1 MNIPFLM
8 RKILLPSRVT
18 AQTLRD
24 LCKQINEKYD
34 THFCVG
40 VIVRPTKYF
49 IYNDTVPYITY
60 LTENITAREAYM
72 FLDTYK
78 ATLEAAEALEYKQQ
92 QNKFISGESDY
103 DC

>member
-1 MNIPFLM
+1 MNIQLL
-8 RKILLPSRVT
+8 RKILFPPRVT

-24 LCKQINEKYD
+24 LCKQINDKYG
-34 THFCVG
+34 TRFSVG

-49 IYNDTVPYITY
+49 IYDDTVPYITY
-60 LTENITAREAYM
+60 LTENLTAKEAYM

-78 ATLEAAEALEYKQQ
+78 AVMESHNSQVYRYTNYKC
-92 QNKFISGESDY
+92 SGESDY